1 MVTKQLFTV
10 VWSGNG
16 SGSMRKPLTIGTL
29 SAEFST
35 LGEAIEFAES
45 ELNDDPEITTAED
58 FEKAL
63 SDAGMLPL
71 SEKDIFDMGDILGV
85 YETIFNEDGEEEGIA
100 LKWQSNIHIIRDY
113 GAYFYDSIIKM

>member
-10 VWSGNG
+10 AWSGNG
-16 SGSMRKPLTIGTL
+16 SGSMRKPLTIGAG
-29 SAEFST
+29 SAKFST
-35 LGEAIEFAES
+35 LGEAIAFAES

-63 SDAGMLPL
+63 NDAGMLPL
-71 SEKDIFDMGDILGV
+71 SEKDIFDMGDIFGV

-100 LKWQSNIHIIRDY
+100 MKWQSGIYIIRDY
-113 GAYFYDSIIKM
+113 GAYFYDSVIK

>member
-10 VWSGNG
+10 AWSGNG
-16 SGSMRKPLTIGTL
+16 SGSMRKPLTIGTG
-29 SAEFST
+29 SAKFST
-35 LGEAIEFAES
+35 LGEAIAFAEF
-45 ELNDDPEITTAED
+45 ELMDDPEITAADD

-71 SEKDIFDMGDILGV
+71 SEKDILDMGDMLGV
-85 YETIFNEDGEEEGIA
+85 YESIPDEDGEEEGIA
-100 LKWQSNIHIIRDY
+100 LKWQSNIYIIRDY